1 MVTALN
7 AAIKNYD
14 MNAVSK
20 ASASAGAKQRGIVIA
35 CNIEIY
41 VFRND
46 FAVSMSAASIKLVI
60 EAALRFNLTDDGDG
74 TAILTYRTPTGAF
87 APYGNATLNDVA
99 GELDAIFATISE
111 QAVWH

>member
-1 MVTALN
+1 MTALN

-20 ASASAGAKQRGIVIA
+20 ASASVGVKQRGIVIA
-35 CNIEIY
+35 GNRVIG

-46 FAVSMSAASIKLVI
+46 FAVRMSAASIESGI
-60 EAALRFNLTDDGDG
+60 EASLRFYLTGDSDG
-74 TAILTYRTPTGAF
+74 TAILKYRTLTAAF
-87 APYGNATLNDVA
+87 ARYGNATLNDVA

-111 QAVWH
+111 QAARH